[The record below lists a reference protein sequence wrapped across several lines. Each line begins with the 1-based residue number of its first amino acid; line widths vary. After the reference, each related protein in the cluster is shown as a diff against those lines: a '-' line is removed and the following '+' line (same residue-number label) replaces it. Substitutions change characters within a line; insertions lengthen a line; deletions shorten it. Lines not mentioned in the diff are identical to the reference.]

1 MKKRYEDGIVPQM
14 NQDIR
19 ADFARQIR
27 AIRQSQHLTQQVL
40 ADRVGTKK
48 SNISRMESCL
58 SSRYSIMGCS
68 GILQLRLHL
77 HARNRRHYILLP
89 EAAW

>member
-48 SNISRMESCL
+48 SGGQNVPDEVLLWILWYGWLPAWGSR
-58 SSRYSIMGCS
+58 
-68 GILQLRLHL
+68 LRSQ
-77 HARNRRHYILLP
+77 
-89 EAAW
+89 

>member
-27 AIRQSQHLTQQVL
+27 ALRQSQHLTQQVL
-40 ADRVGTKK
+40 ADRRHEEIQYFPDGERQIQSLFGFYGTG
-48 SNISRMESCL
+48 
-58 SSRYSIMGCS
+58 GCQH
-68 GILQLRLHL
+68 GEAGYDH
-77 HARNRRHYILLP
+77 NRG
-89 EAAW
+89 

>member
-27 AIRQSQHLTQQVL
+27 ANPTESAFDAAGLGRSCRHEEIQYFPDGERQIQSFFGFYGTVAASMGKQVTITIE
-40 ADRVGTKK
+40 D
-48 SNISRMESCL
+48 E
-58 SSRYSIMGCS
+58 
-68 GILQLRLHL
+68 
-77 HARNRRHYILLP
+77 
-89 EAAW
+89 